1 MGGEE
6 WNGMECDNKKRK
18 RDTNKMKNTKA
29 DKLLRVLK
37 RIEKLTRPEGDELG
51 YSNSSLID
59 IVMATYSLA
68 SSAIEKE
75 TKTK

>member
-1 MGGEE
+1 
-6 WNGMECDNKKRK
+6 MERDNKKRK

-29 DKLLRVLK
+29 DKLLRILK

-68 SSAIEKE
+68 SSAIENE
-75 TKTK
+75 RKTK